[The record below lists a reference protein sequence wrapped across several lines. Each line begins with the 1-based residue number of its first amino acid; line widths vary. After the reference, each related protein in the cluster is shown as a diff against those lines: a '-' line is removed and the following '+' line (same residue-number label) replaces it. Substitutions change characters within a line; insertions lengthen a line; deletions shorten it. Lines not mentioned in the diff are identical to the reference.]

1 MFTRMSSSVK
11 VIKIMFRLLLYNI
24 NAENT
29 KHYSIRTT
37 LSVVKLLTWTQFFDE
52 SRGWSLGSLHNRMG
66 TMQKKY
72 SFFRRWH
79 LILEGFSPLEGY
91 LILAYFD
98 EETIRKLRERAVR
111 SIFLSKWFRPRP
123 EVSNARD
130 H

>member
-24 NAENT
+24 SAENT
-29 KHYSIRTT
+29 KHYSIRMT
-37 LSVVKLLTWTQFFDE
+37 LSLVKLLLWTKFFEE
-52 SRGWSLGSLHNRMG
+52 SRGWSLGNLHNRMG
-66 TMQKKY
+66 TMQIKY

-79 LILEGFSPLEGY
+79 LILEGFSPIEGY

-98 EETIRKLRERAVR
+98 EETISKVRERADWP
-111 SIFLSKWFRPRP
+111 IFKSKLFRPRP
-123 EVSNARD
+123 EVSNARY